1 MSNLRILI
9 ISQYFWPEN
18 FRVNELSE
26 ELNKLGHKVT
36 ILTGYPN
43 YPSGRIFEEFKK
55 NKSKFNKYK
64 GVDIIRVP
72 LLPRKNNKF
81 NLLLNY
87 LSFLLTSII
96 FGYFKMFGRNFD
108 IIFTF
113 QLSPVTVG
121 ITSSFFSFIKNCPN
135 IFWVLD
141 LWPDTLVA
149 LKVLKRKWQIKLF
162 KILINWIYSNCDIVL
177 AQSKSILKELKN
189 YTSIKN
195 NAYYFPSWGE
205 SNLFFKN
212 NKPAPEVI
220 PKKIFTI
227 LFAGNIGEAQD
238 FPNVIRAVNNL
249 SNQNINNFRVILIG
263 EGSKKEWVKKEVK
276 KLGIDK
282 YFEFHKNYP
291 LNRMGSFFLHADALL
306 VSLSNNKVFN
316 MTIPGKLQFYLS
328 SGIPIIGMICGEGAQ
343 VIKDSK
349 AGYVCESGDYIGL
362 SKIIC
367 KLIKVEKKL
376 LKDIGRK
383 GKEYAEKEFSKNL
396 LIIKLNNLLIKTS
409 KKNSQKYKK

>member
-43 YPSGRIFEEFKK
+43 YPTGKVFEEFKN
-55 NKSKFNKYK
+55 NKSKFYKYK
-64 GVDIIRVP
+64 GAEIIRVP

-81 NLLLNY
+81 NLILNY
-87 LSFLLTSII
+87 ISFLVTSII
-96 FGYFKMFGRNFD
+96 LGYFKMLGRNFD

-149 LKVLKRKWQIKLF
+149 LKVLKKEWQIKLF

-205 SNLFFKN
+205 SDLFFKN
-212 NKPAPEVI
+212 KRPAPEVKT
-220 PKKIFTI
+220 KKVFTI

-238 FPNVIRAVNNL
+238 FPNIIKAVKHL
-249 SNQNINNFRVILIG
+249 SLQNINDFRILIVG
-263 EGSKKEWVKKEVK
+263 SGSKKDWVIKEVK
-276 KLGIDK
+276 KLKIDK
-282 YFEFHKNYP
+282 YFEFYKNYP
-291 LNRMGSFFLHADALL
+291 LERMSSFFLHADALL

-316 MTIPGKLQFYLS
+316 MTIPGKVQFYLS
-328 SGIPIIGMICGEGAQ
+328 SGIPIIGMICGEGAK

-349 AGYVCESGDYIGL
+349 AGYVCESGDYISL
-362 SKIIC
+362 SKIIS
-367 KLIKVEKKL
+367 KISKQDKKI
-376 LKDIGRK
+376 LKAIGKNGR
-383 GKEYAEKEFSKNL
+383 EYAKKEFSKNS
-396 LIIKLNNLLIKTS
+396 LIKKLNKILNEFSTKNNL
-409 KKNSQKYKK
+409 KK